1 MRELISGED
10 FYNTIV
16 DMGED
21 IVFLTDPPIHQY
33 ASIAPHRTTNTTD
46 GAYWYKGVMTFE
58 DVDQQNRLIGE
69 YFTRQTNPT
78 PKHILTAVMPENT
91 TSKIAEV
98 YAVECND
105 VIDIIS
111 HYEKS
116 GVEDEFGTYPMV
128 PVYIAQD
135 VDVYITVVQ
144 KPLIQQVAGAFIET
158 LTNMTIPAKYAVS
171 PDNIILKEGIVF
183 DDDLK
188 ENVLKKVP
196 FRIQS
201 VDPSMMDIID
211 GQIVGILRCELR
223 EDIR

>member
-1 MRELISGED
+1 MREMISGED

-21 IVFLTDPPIHQY
+21 VTFLTDPEIKQY

-58 DVDQQNRLIGE
+58 DVNQQNKLLGE
-69 YFTRQTNPT
+69 YFKRQTNSF
-78 PKHILTAVMPENT
+78 PKHILTAVMSENT
-91 TSKIAEV
+91 TPKIAEV

-105 VIDIIS
+105 VVDIIS
-111 HYEKS
+111 HYEKGERNEF
-116 GVEDEFGTYPMV
+116 GVEELI
-128 PVYIAQD
+128 PVYLAQG
-135 VDVYITVVQ
+135 VDVYISVVQ
-144 KPLIQQVAGAFIET
+144 KPLIEQVAGAFVET
-158 LTNMTIPAKYAVS
+158 LTNMIIPARFAVS

-188 ENVLKKVP
+188 QNVLKKVP
-196 FRIQS
+196 YRIQS

-211 GQIVGILRCELR
+211 GKYVGILRCSLR